1 MPTILPHGA
10 YAQTVAVTHTHVG
23 GAAPPVAA
31 LALLTATALTAG
43 AASCTTTDA
52 GAPREPGPPASSV
65 VTAEPRPELTPVDGS
80 LESEAS
86 DPLEVGLGV
95 PARVPSELARVVRGR
110 GATEWDSGDLGA
122 SSSGATFAVR
132 VACVADGGP
141 VSTVVVVT
149 RGPVVPGEENT
160 DRQRL
165 LQRSVSCDGKP
176 VRLAVG
182 RLPVGDVGIELV
194 EPPDTAVRGYAL
206 LVRS

>member
-1 MPTILPHGA
+1 MLADLVAT
-10 YAQTVAVTHTHVG
+10 TVTTG
-23 GAAPPVAA
+23 VAA
-31 LALLTATALTAG
+31 
-43 AASCTTTDA
+43 CTTTDA
-52 GAPREPGPPASSV
+52 GVPREPGRPASAV

-86 DPLEVGLGV
+86 DPLEVGLSV

-122 SSSGATFAVR
+122 SSAAETFAVR
-132 VACVADGGP
+132 VACIADGGP

-149 RGPVVPGEENT
+149 RGPVVPGEEVA

-165 LQRSVSCDGKP
+165 LQRSVLCDGKP

-182 RLPVGDVGIELV
+182 RLPVGDVGIEIV